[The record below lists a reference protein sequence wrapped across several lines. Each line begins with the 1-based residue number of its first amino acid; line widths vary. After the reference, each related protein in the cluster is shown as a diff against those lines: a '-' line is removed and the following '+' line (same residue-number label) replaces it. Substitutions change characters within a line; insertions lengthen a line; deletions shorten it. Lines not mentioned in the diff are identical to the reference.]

1 MQKGVPLFL
10 DSIFLCASTDE
21 PEKPDNNMYDDDM
34 HIILYIAYIYMVI
47 NIYFFVAVIETS
59 ASLQFGL
66 FG

>member
-47 NIYFFVAVIETS
+47 NI
-59 ASLQFGL
+59 LL
-66 FG
+66 FCCSH